1 VNSVVVALA
10 GALAGAILGSFLNV
24 VIHRTPQLIEHGARR
39 ISPLAFLRGLS
50 WPASHCPHCAR
61 AIGWRDNIPVLSYL
75 MLRGRCRGCGAAY
88 GWRYAVVEVL
98 SAASVA
104 YCAVSYPTIPIALFA
119 AVFALGLIALA
130 FIDIEEQLLPN
141 VLVYPL
147 LALGLLFNALYANAA
162 IASVSGAT
170 AAFASLWVIR
180 TAYRWYSGI
189 NGMGFG
195 DLKLAAAIGAWLG
208 IQAVPAVLF
217 LAFFSGVAVTAPL
230 LMSARLTQKSAVP
243 FGPFLAASGL
253 AVLAFPFLSA
263 FPMNLFA
270 PAP

>member
-10 GALAGAILGSFLNV
+10 GALTGAILGSFLNV
-24 VIHRTPQLIEHGARR
+24 VIHRTPLLIERGARR
-39 ISPLAFLRGLS
+39 PSPVAFLRGLS
-50 WPASHCPHCAR
+50 WPASHCPHCSQ
-61 AIGWRDNIPVLSYL
+61 AIAWRDNIPVLSYL
-75 MLRGRCRGCGAAY
+75 LLRGRCRACGAPY
-88 GWRYAVVEVL
+88 GRRYAVVEVL
-98 SAASVA
+98 SAATVA

-141 VLVYPL
+141 VIVYPL
-147 LALGLLFNALYANAA
+147 LALGLVFNTFYAGAAVASVTGA
-162 IASVSGAT
+162 IA
-170 AAFASLWVIR
+170 AFCTLWVIR
-180 TAYRWYSGI
+180 TAYRWYSGVD
-189 NGMGFG
+189 GMGYG

-208 IQAVPAVLF
+208 VHAVPAVLF
-217 LAFFSGVAVTAPL
+217 LAFVSGVAVTAPL
-230 LMSARLTQKSAVP
+230 VMSAKLTEKSAVP

-270 PAP
+270 P